1 MHNEMFCRPKPF
13 PPYPSH
19 HYHSQFRLEIDRE
32 KERLK
37 RRQEKN
43 REVCDETKKCG
54 IEKFIRFP
62 FNRFLIDER
71 MKSWHWTR
79 WGGAKKKDVQD
90 TIWRGEWHFF
100 CFRSCSLLCLFIRLP
115 AVLFSLATRGIYFI
129 LLMWRWR
136 HEMWTIWKTFFHWVK
151 FCITGISIHWCSPCP
166 MPRHPLEMAE
176 MIQANPIKYYLGKMP
191 SIVLGC
197 LAVGFF
203 QSISHHSVFVFA
215 YRSSSISDGVRDRKV
230 LRHLSLMI
238 LI

>member
-1 MHNEMFCRPKPF
+1 MFCRPKPF

-79 WGGAKKKDVQD
+79 WGGAKKKRCSRHNLK
-90 TIWRGEWHFF
+90 RGVTLFLL
-100 CFRSCSLLCLFIRLP
+100 SLLFPTLFVHSSASSSFFSRYSWDLFYFIDVKMKTRNVNNLENI
-115 AVLFSLATRGIYFI
+115 FSLGKI
-129 LLMWRWR
+129 LHHR
-136 HEMWTIWKTFFHWVK
+136 HL
-151 FCITGISIHWCSPCP
+151 
-166 MPRHPLEMAE
+166 HPLMLALSH
-176 MIQANPIKYYLGKMP
+176 ATTPIRDGRNDP
-191 SIVLGC
+191 SKSN
-197 LAVGFF
+197 
-203 QSISHHSVFVFA
+203 Q
-215 YRSSSISDGVRDRKV
+215 
-230 LRHLSLMI
+230 I
-238 LI
+238 LFR